1 MCSSSSNSSLTM
13 RKLLTEKQRHTLSAV
28 VLAVGLAVMPM
39 SLSLLATTVYVRFV
53 VDEELDL
60 VQGMNTAT
68 LPYFLAVTGSYVV
81 VGGGGVLVRL
91 MVLVSVCD
99 VLVGNDGGV
108 VGGG

>member
-81 VGGGGVLVRL
+81 GGGGVLVRL